1 MASLNNKASSEDL
14 VQKALKEQLETHVEQ
29 LKKQV
34 KELRDENETVQ
45 KKCHDFQE
53 YAFSP
58 RFPPFPF
65 EVKVTHR
72 LFDLFV

>member
-34 KELRDENETVQ
+34 KELRDENETAQ
-45 KKCHDFQE
+45 KKCHDLQE
-53 YAFSP
+53 
-58 RFPPFPF
+58 
-65 EVKVTHR
+65 
-72 LFDLFV
+72 